1 MSHIY
6 QTIEVEKL
14 KVEIVHDDDAWHYN
28 PRTDSDWN
36 GSVLATYERNA
47 LTGDDLTKKPLPES
61 RDALHSNFDD
71 WDAFEQEIKCQ
82 YSPLIIRGV
91 YGYDGNY
98 HASEYSSEGFRNTSQ
113 IGVIFDVYE
122 DGNYISDAAKELRE
136 RVGEYRKVMH
146 GAMRDA
152 HRAVHHLA
160 DRHNPRDSS
169 SNDDA
174 DDDDETSEQQVS
186 ARAKQIDEL
195 CETYRKRLCAEIPKY
210 DEAYR
215 RLLESLDAQVEHYSD
230 WAQGNVYG
238 YVVRDETGDT
248 LESCWG
254 FIGEPNESGVIYD
267 GVDAAKALIEYEK
280 KQTRLCEQAMHL

>member
-6 QTIEVEKL
+6 QTIEVENL
-14 KVEIVHDDDAWHYN
+14 KVEIVHDNDAWHYN
-28 PRTDSDWN
+28 PRTDSDCN
-36 GSVLATYERNA
+36 GSVLAIYERDA
-47 LTGDDLTKKPLPES
+47 LTGDDLTKTPLPES
-61 RDALHSNFDD
+61 LRWLRDNFDD

-91 YGYDGNY
+91 YGHGGNY
-98 HASEYSSEGFRNTSQ
+98 HADTFNGEGFRNTSQ
-113 IGVIFDVYE
+113 IGVIFDTY
-122 DGNYISDAAKELRE
+122 DGGSYISDAAKELRE
-136 RVGEYRKVMH
+136 LIGEYRKMMH

-152 HRAVHHLA
+152 
-160 DRHNPRDSS
+160 DRYGARDSS
-169 SNDDA
+169 SNDDDTDRDDA
-174 DDDDETSEQQVS
+174 DDEDSEQQRVS
-186 ARAKQIDEL
+186 ARAKQLDEL

-215 RLLESLDAQVEHYSD
+215 RLLESLDAQVDYYSD

-238 YVVRDETGDT
+238 YVVRDEAGDT

-254 FIGEPNESGVIYD
+254 FIGEPSESGVIEE
-267 GVDAAKALIEYEK
+267 GVAAAKALIEYEK

>member
-6 QTIEVEKL
+6 KTIEVGSF
-14 KVEIVHDDDAWHYN
+14 KVEIVHDDDARHCN

-36 GSVLATYERNA
+36 GSVLAIYERNV

-61 RDALHSNFDD
+61 RHALRDNFDD

-91 YGYDGNY
+91 YGHDSNY

-113 IGVIFDVYE
+113 IGVIFDAYE
-122 DGNYISDAAKELRE
+122 DGNHISDAAKELRE

-152 HRAVHHLA
+152 DQHGA
-160 DRHNPRDSS
+160 RDSS
-169 SNDDA
+169 SDDGA
-174 DDDDETSEQQVS
+174 DDDETSEQQVS
-186 ARAKQIDEL
+186 ARAKQLDEL

-230 WAQGNVYG
+230 WARGNVYG

-254 FIGEPNESGVIYD
+254 FIGEPGESGVIYE

-280 KQTRLCEQAMHL
+280 KQTRLREQAMHL